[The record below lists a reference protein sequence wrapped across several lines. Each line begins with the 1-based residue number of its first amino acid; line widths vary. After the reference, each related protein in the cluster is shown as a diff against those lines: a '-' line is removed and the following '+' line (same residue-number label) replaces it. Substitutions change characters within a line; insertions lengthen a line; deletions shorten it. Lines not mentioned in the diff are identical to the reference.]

1 MEQLHALDETLD
13 RFCERLESGTPF
25 KKLLDGNVD
34 LDFYIRFLIQT
45 YHYVRFTPCSLK
57 LAADSLVDHPNPIY
71 QSLGQRFKE
80 HQAEEEGHDQWVLN
94 DLRNLGQDPGIV
106 ERVLPSDE
114 VAAYNAYS
122 KFVVKSSSPVAIL
135 GEAFMLEGIS
145 QRYGTSMAQ
154 NLAGRSGI
162 PDVANA
168 VSFLKGHGHTDQGHM
183 AELRHVLELI
193 ADERDWESIVLCAKV
208 VSQLYT
214 AMIDGLTAQT
224 VQRR

>member
-13 RFCERLESGTPF
+13 RLCDRLESDTPF
-25 KKLLDGNVD
+25 KNLVDGKVD

-45 YHYVRFTPCSLK
+45 YHYVRFTPYSLK
-57 LAADSLVDHPNPIY
+57 LAADSLYGHPSPIY
-71 QSLGQRFKE
+71 QSLRQRFKE
-80 HQAEEEGHDQWVLN
+80 HQADEEGHDQWVLN

-154 NLAGRSGI
+154 NLARRSGI
-162 PDVANA
+162 PNVANA

-193 ADERDWESIVLCAKV
+193 SDEHDWESILLCAKV
-208 VSQLYT
+208 VSQLYA
-214 AMIDGLTAQT
+214 AMIDGLMA
-224 VQRR
+224 R